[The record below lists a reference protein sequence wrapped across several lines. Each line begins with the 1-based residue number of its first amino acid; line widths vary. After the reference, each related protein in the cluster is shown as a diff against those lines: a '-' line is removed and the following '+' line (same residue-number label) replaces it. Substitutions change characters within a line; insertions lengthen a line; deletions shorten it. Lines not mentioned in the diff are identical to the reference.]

1 MTMLGDRSTTDDTV
15 VAPTLP
21 SGPPSVPPRMAEP
34 PLLHL
39 PRIGLLATSWPTMLA
54 VMAGLVLAS
63 LGLEAIGLLNDSRS
77 TAIGRGVVFAVAGLS
92 LNILAGY
99 TGQLSLGHWAL
110 VGVGA
115 FTSAKITAPLELRLP
130 WIVGLVGATVVGA
143 VVGFLIGL
151 PSLRIR
157 GLYLAIAT
165 VAFHFA
171 MELSVFAADAVS
183 RGSAGAEFPRPYIG
197 STVFDI
203 DAQYLALMFVV
214 AVAIYFVDANITST
228 NVGRSF
234 QAVRADEDV
243 AASFGIDV
251 RRAKLIAFTLSGAI
265 AGAAGCLYGHLY
277 QFANAGAFTFD
288 RSLLLV
294 TVVVIGGLGSRVGV
308 VAAGAFFGM
317 APIINE
323 AIFGTAAESW
333 DLIIGSA
340 ALLLTLAFNP
350 EGLAGSIR
358 EAKHKKEEKEAKRL
372 AAKRTDDQPDE
383 TMPPLPSMPR
393 PTGLPER
400 RQVAGDVLVA
410 TEITVDF
417 AGLRAVDNSSLSVA
431 RNRIVGLIGPNGAGK
446 TTMFN
451 AIAGVLVPTSGRVS
465 FNGQDVSALRADQR
479 AGLGLARTFQSLG
492 LARDR
497 TVLENLL
504 LAQHLLADYPL
515 ASAIAGVGPVVKREA
530 ELHERAH
537 TTLAALD
544 FVRFAD
550 TPVRNLSGGQQ
561 RIVEIA
567 AALLTAPELVMLDE
581 PSAGMAPAA
590 VENLAE
596 RLREMRDDLGRTI
609 LLIEHNI
616 PMVLDVC
623 DEVYVMAEGRII
635 AHGSPAEV
643 VADAAVIGAY
653 LGEDI

>member
-1 MTMLGDRSTTDDTV
+1 MTMLGDRPTTADATKVTPAQAVSTA
-15 VAPTLP
+15 AP
-21 SGPPSVPPRMAEP
+21 SPR
-34 PLLHL
+34 HHG

-54 VMAGLVLAS
+54 IMAGLVVAS
-63 LGLEAIGLLNDSRS
+63 LGLEAIGILNDSRS

-130 WIVGLVGATVVGA
+130 WTVGLVGAIVVGA
-143 VVGFLIGL
+143 LAGFLIGL

-183 RGSAGAEFPRPYIG
+183 RGSAGAEFPRPYFG
-197 STVFDI
+197 SSPLDI

-214 AVAIYFVDANITST
+214 AVAVFFIDGNITST

-251 RRAKLIAFTLSGAI
+251 RRAKLVAFTLSGAI

-323 AIFGTAAESW
+323 AIFGAAAESW

-358 EAKHKKEEKEAKRL
+358 HQREQKEEKEAKRL
-372 AAKRTDDQPDE
+372 AAERSDDAPDE

-393 PTGLPER
+393 PTGLPPR
-400 RQVAGDVLVA
+400 RQSTGDVLVA
-410 TEITVDF
+410 NDVTVDF
-417 AGLRAVDNSSLSVA
+417 DGLRAVDHSSLTVA

-451 AIAGVLVPTSGRVS
+451 AIAGVLTPTSGTVKL
-465 FNGQDVSALRADQR
+465 NGEDVSLLRADQR

-515 ASAIAGVGPVVKREA
+515 ASAIAGVGPVVAREA
-530 ELHERAH
+530 ELLDRAH
-537 TTLAALD
+537 TTLTALD
-544 FVRFAD
+544 FERFAE

-635 AHGSPAEV
+635 GHGTPADV
-643 VADAAVIGAY
+643 VADPAVISAY
-653 LGEDI
+653 LGEDLS